1 MKPNPS
7 KILLGLDLKEL
18 SQLVEQAGEPAYRAR
33 QLFQAL
39 YGEGVQEVGDL
50 TTLPIAFREALS
62 GEGRGVGLPRI
73 ENKFVSTDG
82 TVRYLMSFPDAQS
95 VETVWM
101 PEGDGGEAGDG
112 SELRRG
118 ATFQRRQQSTNGA

>member
-1 MKPNPS
+1 MKSVLSNT
-7 KILLGLDLKEL
+7 LLGLDLKEL
-18 SQLVEQAGEPAYRAR
+18 SSFVEEAGEPAYRAR

-39 YGEGVQEVGDL
+39 YGERVENVEDL
-50 TTLPIAFREALS
+50 TTLPQAFREGILA
-62 GEGRGVGLPRI
+62 RGFSLGLPKI

-82 TVRYLMSFPDAQS
+82 TVRYLMSFPDGQS

-112 SELRRG
+112 SEGDDCEGL
-118 ATFQRRQQSTNGA
+118 